1 MRDQRQSVVT
11 ATAKRDESVAAHGAR
26 WVTLAFVFV
35 GLLNYGYAVL
45 LTRLLPV
52 SAYSVFS
59 AGQGLVL
66 SAGTVATVSIPWV
79 LAQALARARSDEDR
93 DGAVRFAMLASAG
106 SGVIAA
112 AVVGLTASR
121 FGAPPTV
128 IVLAVSTFVIFLGT
142 TTTGWL
148 QGRERMRALSA
159 LYVGENLLKNGA
171 GVVLVMVAGLRET
184 GALAAFGIGGIA
196 MLLRWPRVSH
206 GSGRPW
212 RAALA
217 NSDLWRRALRM
228 AMAQGAVSLLAA
240 IDVVLV
246 AILPGSRALAASYQA
261 SATLSRVPLY
271 IAGAVAT
278 AFFPSLSRQ
287 VAGGM
292 IGARAVRM
300 YTAAAMP
307 FAAVLMTLPAPV
319 LAAVFPAQYGAMA
332 TLLKYTAIGGLAV
345 GGISLATAFFQAA
358 NDYSCLWWLGAGLAC
373 YVGALLAG
381 WQIAGVTG
389 LAAGG
394 AAGAAAALALITYRL
409 VRLQGRTVFALVTLG
424 EPIGIVAVLAVLRP
438 HEALWLAAAIVTGVR
453 TGVRFMHP
461 GARHARRPNVMAPL
475 YRRLRGG
482 GADT

>member
-1 MRDQRQSVVT
+1 MIV
-11 ATAKRDESVAAHGAR
+11 GA
-26 WVTLAFVFV
+26 
-35 GLLNYGYAVL
+35 LNYGYAVL
-45 LTRLLPV
+45 LTRLLGV

-79 LAQALARARSDEDR
+79 LAQALARAHTDEER
-93 DGAVRFAMLASAG
+93 DGAVRFAMLASACG
-106 SGVIAA
+106 GLIAA
-112 AVVGLTASR
+112 AIVSIIASR
-121 FGAPPTV
+121 FGPPLTV
-128 IVLAVSTFVIFLGT
+128 VVLAVSTFVIFLGT

-148 QGRERMRALSA
+148 QGRERMRALSG

-171 GVVLVMVAGLRET
+171 GIVLVLVAGLRDT
-184 GALAAFGIGGIA
+184 GALAAFGIGGLV
-196 MLLRWPRVSH
+196 MLLRWPRVPH

-212 RAALA
+212 LAALA

-228 AMAQGAVSLLAA
+228 AVAQGAVSLLVA

-278 AFFPSLSRQ
+278 AFFPSLSRH
-287 VAGGM
+287 VTGSM

-300 YTAAAMP
+300 YAAVALP

-332 TLLKYTAIGGLAV
+332 TLLKYTAVTGLAA

-358 NDYSCLWWLGAGLAC
+358 NDYSCLWWLGAGLAG

-381 WQIAGVTG
+381 WRIGGIRG

-394 AAGAAAALALITYRL
+394 ALGAVAALALIAYRL
-409 VRLQGRTVFALVTLG
+409 ARLQGRTVFALVPLA
-424 EPIGIVAVLAVLRP
+424 EPAATAAVLIVLRP
-438 HEALWLAAAIVTGVR
+438 HPALWLAAAILTGLR
-453 TGVRFMHP
+453 TGAHFARP
-461 GARHARRPNVMAPL
+461 GARHARRPNLTAPL
-475 YRRLRGG
+475 YRKLRGG
-482 GADT
+482 

>member
-26 WVTLAFVFV
+26 WVTLAFVVV

-79 LAQALARARSDEDR
+79 LAQALARARSDAER

-106 SGVIAA
+106 SGLIAA

-121 FGAPPTV
+121 FGARPTV

-148 QGRERMRALSA
+148 QGRERMRALSV

-171 GVVLVMVAGLRET
+171 GVVLVMMAGLRQT
-184 GALAAFGIGGIA
+184 GALAAFGIGGLV
-196 MLLRWPRVSH
+196 MLLRWPRVPH

-212 RAALA
+212 RTALA

-240 IDVVLV
+240 VDVVLI

-287 VAGGM
+287 VTGGM

-332 TLLKYTAIGGLAV
+332 TLLKYTAISGLAV

-373 YVGALLAG
+373 YVGALLVG

-394 AAGAAAALALITYRL
+394 AVGAVGALALITYRL
-409 VRLQGRTVFALVTLG
+409 ARLQGRSVFALVTLLD
-424 EPIGIVAVLAVLRP
+424 PVAIAAVLVVLRP
-438 HEALWLAAAIVTGVR
+438 HAALWLAGAIVTGARTVARFVR
-453 TGVRFMHP
+453 P

-482 GADT
+482 

>member
-1 MRDQRQSVVT
+1 MT
-11 ATAKRDESVAAHGAR
+11 ASARRDESVAAHGAR
-26 WVTLAFVFV
+26 WVTLAFIVV
-35 GLLNYGYAVL
+35 GFLNYGYAVL
-45 LTRLLPV
+45 LTRLLGV

-79 LAQALARARSDEDR
+79 LAQALARAHSDEER
-93 DGAVRFAMLASAG
+93 DGAVRFATLASVGSGLIAG
-106 SGVIAA
+106 S
-112 AVVGLTASR
+112 VVGIVASR
-121 FGAPPTV
+121 FAALPTV
-128 IVLAVSTFVIFLGT
+128 IVLAGSTFVIFVGT

-171 GVVLVMVAGLRET
+171 GIALVMLTGLRDT
-184 GALAAFGIGGIA
+184 GALAAFGIGGIV
-196 MLLRWPRVSH
+196 MLLWWPRVPH

-212 RAALA
+212 LAALA

-240 IDVVLV
+240 IDVVVV
-246 AILPGSRALAASYQA
+246 AILPGSRAVAASYQA

-278 AFFPSLSRQ
+278 AFFASLSRHTTS
-287 VAGGM
+287 GM
-292 IGARAVRM
+292 IGAQAVRM
-300 YTAAAMP
+300 YAAAALP

-332 TLLKYTAIGGLAV
+332 ALLKYTAVSGLAV

-358 NDYSCLWWLGAGLAC
+358 NDYSCLWWLGAGLAG
-373 YVGALLAG
+373 YVGALLLG
-381 WQIAGVTG
+381 WRIAGITG

-394 AAGAAAALALITYRL
+394 ALGAVTALALITYRL
-409 VRLQGRTVFALVTLG
+409 ARLQGRTVFAMVTLG
-424 EPIGIVAVLAVLRP
+424 EPVVIAAVLAVLRP
-438 HEALWLAAAIVTGVR
+438 HPALWLAAAIVTGVR
-453 TGVRFMHP
+453 TGARFIRP

-482 GADT
+482 

>member
-1 MRDQRQSVVT
+1 VVT
-11 ATAKRDESVAAHGAR
+11 ATTKRDESVAAHGAR
-26 WVTLAFVFV
+26 WVTLAFVVV

-45 LTRLLPV
+45 LTRLLRV

-59 AGQGLVL
+59 AGQGLIL
-66 SAGTVATVSIPWV
+66 SATTVATVSIPWV
-79 LAQALARARSDEDR
+79 LAQALARAHNDEER
-93 DGAVRFAMLASAG
+93 DGAVRFAMLASIG
-106 SGVIAA
+106 SGLIAA
-112 AVVGLTASR
+112 AVVGLVASR

-148 QGRERMRALSA
+148 QGRERMRALSV

-171 GVVLVMVAGLRET
+171 GVVLVMLAGLRET
-184 GALAAFGIGGIA
+184 GALAAFGIGGIV

-228 AMAQGAVSLLAA
+228 AMAQGSVSLLAA

-261 SATLSRVPLY
+261 SATLSRVPIY

-287 VAGGM
+287 VIGGM

-300 YTAAAMP
+300 YTAAALP

-319 LAAVFPAQYGAMA
+319 LASVFPAQYGAMA
-332 TLLKYTAIGGLAV
+332 TLLKYTAVSGLAV

-373 YVGALLAG
+373 YVGALVTG
-381 WQIAGVTG
+381 WQVAGVTG
-389 LAAGG
+389 LAVGG
-394 AAGAAAALALITYRL
+394 ALGAVAALVLITYRL
-409 VRLQGRTVFALVTLG
+409 ARLQGRTVFALVTLG
-424 EPIGIVAVLAVLRP
+424 EPIGIAAVLAVLRP
-438 HEALWLAAAIVTGVR
+438 HPALWLAAAIVAGAR
-453 TGVRFMHP
+453 TGVRFMRP
-461 GARHARRPNVMAPL
+461 GARHARRPNLIVPL

-482 GADT
+482 

>member
-1 MRDQRQSVVT
+1 VVT
-11 ATAKRDESVAAHGAR
+11 ATTKRDESVAAYGAR
-26 WVTLAFVFV
+26 WVTLAFVVV

-45 LTRLLPV
+45 LTRLLRV

-59 AGQGLVL
+59 AGQGLIL
-66 SAGTVATVSIPWV
+66 SATTVATVSIPWV
-79 LAQALARARSDEDR
+79 LAQALARARSDEER

-106 SGVIAA
+106 SGLIAA
-112 AVVGLTASR
+112 AIVGLTASR
-121 FGAPPTV
+121 FGAAPTV

-171 GVVLVMVAGLRET
+171 GVVLVMLAGLRDT
-184 GALAAFGIGGIA
+184 GALAAFGIGGIV

-212 RAALA
+212 LAALV

-228 AMAQGAVSLLAA
+228 AMAQGAVSLLTA

-278 AFFPSLSRQ
+278 AFFPSLSRH
-287 VAGGM
+287 VTVGM

-300 YTAAAMP
+300 YTAAALP
-307 FAAVLMTLPAPV
+307 FAAMLMTLPAPV

-332 TLLKYTAIGGLAV
+332 TLLKYTAISGLAV

-358 NDYSCLWWLGAGLAC
+358 NDYSCLRWLGAGLAC
-373 YVGALLAG
+373 YIGALLTG
-381 WQIAGVTG
+381 WQADRITG

-394 AAGAAAALALITYRL
+394 ALGAVAALALITYRL
-409 VRLQGRTVFALVTLG
+409 ARLQGRAVFALVTLA
-424 EPIGIVAVLAVLRP
+424 EPAAITAVLVVLRP
-438 HEALWLAAAIVTGVR
+438 HPALWLAAAIVTGAR
-453 TGVRFMHP
+453 TGARFVRP

-482 GADT
+482 

>member
-1 MRDQRQSVVT
+1 MT

-26 WVTLAFVFV
+26 WVTLAFVVV

-79 LAQALARARSDEDR
+79 LAQALARARSDADR

-106 SGVIAA
+106 SGLIAA

-128 IVLAVSTFVIFLGT
+128 IVLAISTFVIFLGT

-184 GALAAFGIGGIA
+184 GALAAFGIGGIV
-196 MLLRWPRVSH
+196 MLLRWPRVSY

-287 VAGGM
+287 VTGGMTGGM

-332 TLLKYTAIGGLAV
+332 TLLKYTAISGLAV
-345 GGISLATAFFQAA
+345 GGLSLATAFFQAA

-394 AAGAAAALALITYRL
+394 AAGAVAALALITYRL
-409 VRLQGRTVFALVTLG
+409 ARLQGRAVFALVTLG
-424 EPIGIVAVLAVLRP
+424 EPVGIAAVLAVLRP
-438 HEALWLAAAIVTGVR
+438 HEALWLAAAIATGVR
-453 TGVRFMHP
+453 TGVRFMRP

-482 GADT
+482 GADP

>member
-1 MRDQRQSVVT
+1 MTGT
-11 ATAKRDESVAAHGAR
+11 ARRDESVAAQGAR
-26 WVTLAFVFV
+26 WVTVAFVVV
-35 GLLNYGYAVL
+35 GALNYGYAVL
-45 LTRLLPV
+45 LTRLLSV

-79 LAQALARARSDEDR
+79 LAQALARARSDEES

-106 SGVIAA
+106 GGLIAA
-112 AVVGLTASR
+112 ALVGIIASR
-121 FGAPPTV
+121 FGPPLTV
-128 IVLAVSTFVIFLGT
+128 MVLAISTFVIFLGT

-148 QGRERMRALSA
+148 QGRERMRALSG

-171 GVVLVMVAGLRET
+171 GTVLVLVAGLRDT
-184 GALAAFGIGGIA
+184 GALAAFGIGG
-196 MLLRWPRVSH
+196 MVMFLRWPRVPH

-212 RAALA
+212 LAALA
-217 NSDLWRRALRM
+217 NADLWRRALRM
-228 AMAQGAVSLLAA
+228 ALAQGTVALLAA

-278 AFFPSLSRQ
+278 AFFASLSRH
-287 VAGGM
+287 VTDSM

-300 YTAAAMP
+300 YAAVALP
-307 FAAVLMTLPAPV
+307 FAALVMTLPAPV

-332 TLLKYTAIGGLAV
+332 TLLKYTAVTGLAA

-358 NDYSCLWWLGAGLAC
+358 NDYSCLRWLGAGLAG
-373 YVGALLAG
+373 YIGALLTG
-381 WQIAGVTG
+381 WQIGGING

-394 AAGAAAALALITYRL
+394 ALGALAALALIAYRL
-409 VRLQGRTVFALVTLG
+409 TRLQGRTVFALIPLA
-424 EPIGIVAVLAVLRP
+424 EPAATAAGLVVLRP
-438 HEALWLAAAIVTGVR
+438 HPALWLAAAVVTGLR
-453 TGVRFMHP
+453 TGARFVRP
-461 GARHARRPNVMAPL
+461 GARHARRPNVMTPL
-475 YRRLRGG
+475 YRRLRRG
-482 GADT
+482 